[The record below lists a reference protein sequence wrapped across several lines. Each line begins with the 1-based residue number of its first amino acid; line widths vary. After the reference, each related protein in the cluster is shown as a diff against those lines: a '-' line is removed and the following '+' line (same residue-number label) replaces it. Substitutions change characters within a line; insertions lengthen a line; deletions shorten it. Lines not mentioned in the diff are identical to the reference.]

1 MIDHQAAPLGFE
13 LFARFDQLLALPVD
27 SALLFLFF
35 RGHAHQRQG
44 ATIALDEAVQ
54 LQAERLGIEPVGFYP
69 PVALIQLLWAN
80 HVTVNAQCTQLA
92 LQAKTKPARFVN
104 GVHFC
109 SLTFEPGCPMQKR
122 LLLKTLRRLGVAPAH
137 LLDHHVKIL
146 VHINSKLD
154 RSSAA
159 IKLAA
164 GFLV

>member
-1 MIDHQAAPLGFE
+1 MDCS
-13 LFARFDQLLALPVD
+13 QLL
-27 SALLFLFF
+27 FF
-35 RGHAHQRQG
+35 FTGHTHPGQRI
-44 ATIALDEAVQ
+44 AIALHEAVQ
-54 LQAERLGIEPVGFYP
+54 FQAERFGIEPVGLHS
-69 PVALIQLLWAN
+69 PVLLIQLLRTD
-80 HVTVNAQCTQLA
+80 HVTVDRKRVQLA
-92 LQAKTKPARFVN
+92 LQRKTKSACLID
-104 GVHFC
+104 GVHFG
-109 SLTFEPGCPMQKR
+109 SALLKLGCPMQKR